1 MSAKNVFVREAT
13 GLVKEV
19 SILDALIGNIIV
31 FNLVIAAV
39 TIMVIPYTF
48 PGSNLPLSVLLTFPL
63 ALCLA
68 LIYVLFGMAMPRS
81 GGDYVYISRV
91 LHPALGFAANFNI
104 TIWTALWIGVY
115 SNWFTTIGLSGTF
128 STLGALLTRPDL
140 LGLGSTIVQPVPS
153 ILIGTAV
160 NVLVAALVISG
171 LKRALTAQK
180 IIFIISIIGVGLVIL
195 VLAITPHEAFVQRF
209 DQLASYNGIIET
221 ASQNGFSTVSDW
233 NQLGPTLGASLLVAL
248 SLMFAQSSQ
257 WIGGELK
264 DAKKNVPVS
273 IIGCLVVGTIGMY
286 LLATVAVSTFGP
298 DFMAAIQYVY
308 YAVPGKYPLSVPPSY
323 NLLASIGFPNLIV
336 IVIIGLGFTLWSVGV
351 IIFDQL
357 IVSRCVLSWSFD
369 RVFPKKFA
377 EVNSRW
383 STPVPAIALAAAIA
397 EIFLI
402 YYSYNPTVSFL
413 AGSTLGYM
421 LGFATLA
428 VAAVPFPYKLKK
440 IYENSP
446 AKRSVGGIPVISIL
460 GIVTIVYFVFLIYT
474 YLVNPVFGANAP
486 QGIFFM
492 VFLWIIGFVIFYV
505 AKFYNKRNGVDL
517 DLVFKEIPPE

>member
-1 MSAKNVFVREAT
+1 
-13 GLVKEV
+13 
-19 SILDALIGNIIV
+19 
-31 FNLVIAAV
+31 
-39 TIMVIPYTF
+39 
-48 PGSNLPLSVLLTFPL
+48 
-63 ALCLA
+63 
-68 LIYVLFGMAMPRS
+68 
-81 GGDYVYISRV
+81 
-91 LHPALGFAANFNI
+91 
-104 TIWTALWIGVY
+104 
-115 SNWFTTIGLSGTF
+115 
-128 STLGALLTRPDL
+128 
-140 LGLGSTIVQPVPS
+140 
-153 ILIGTAV
+153 
-160 NVLVAALVISG
+160 
-171 LKRALTAQK
+171 
-180 IIFIISIIGVGLVIL
+180 
-195 VLAITPHEAFVQRF
+195 
-209 DQLASYNGIIET
+209 
-221 ASQNGFSTVSDW
+221 
-233 NQLGPTLGASLLVAL
+233 
-248 SLMFAQSSQ
+248 
-257 WIGGELK
+257 
-264 DAKKNVPVS
+264 
-273 IIGCLVVGTIGMY
+273 
-286 LLATVAVSTFGP
+286 
-298 DFMAAIQYVY
+298 
-308 YAVPGKYPLSVPPSY
+308 
-323 NLLASIGFPNLIV
+323 
-336 IVIIGLGFTLWSVGV
+336 
-351 IIFDQL
+351 
-357 IVSRCVLSWSFD
+357 VLSWSFD